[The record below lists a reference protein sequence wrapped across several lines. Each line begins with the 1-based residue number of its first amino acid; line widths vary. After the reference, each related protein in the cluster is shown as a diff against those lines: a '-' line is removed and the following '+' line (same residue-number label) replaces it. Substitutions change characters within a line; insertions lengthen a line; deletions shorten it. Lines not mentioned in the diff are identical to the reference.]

1 MESFVRTFRHTRLS
15 VAVDMAN
22 MYAENHG
29 CEIISAQVCVYG
41 DGRPSEESCL
51 TVVLKK
57 IRKRG
62 ASKDRNEEST

>member
-1 MESFVRTFRHTRLS
+1 MESFVKIFRDRRLS

-41 DGRPSEESCL
+41 DGRPIEESCL
-51 TVVLKK
+51 TVVFKK

-62 ASKDRNEEST
+62 VSKDKNEEGT